1 MTVKMEK
8 LEKTVV
14 KLEIEV
20 SPDKIEVG
28 MAKAFKANANK
39 FNVNGFRKGKAP
51 RAVVEKIYGEG
62 VLYEDALSYI
72 IPDEYF
78 AAVKELDIFPV
89 EEPKYDVKEI
99 GHNKLIFTAEV
110 TLQPD
115 VKLGEYKGVT
125 IEAISDE
132 VTNEEIQKELDKV
145 ADQNSRIVSISDRPA
160 QNGDTAVIDYKGSVD
175 GVEFEGG
182 SAEGHALVL
191 GSGQFIP
198 GFEDQIIGATVGA
211 ELDVTVTFPEEYQ
224 ADELAGKAAI
234 FKVKVNEIKAKEIPE
249 INDEFASDV
258 SEFETL
264 NEYKESLKTK
274 LAEAKKV
281 QVNNMMKNAVVEKVS
296 DNAEVE
302 VPKCMIDTR
311 VSSQINRYED
321 SLKHQG
327 ITLEQYFQFTG
338 SNMEDFKANVAVEM
352 AKNIKETLVLEAIC
366 KAENIVAT
374 EAQIEE
380 MYAKLAEQY
389 KMPIEEIKK
398 VMNEENQEYYESAVK
413 IENTIDFLLENA
425 VKTDAA
431 VEAKPV
437 AKPAKKTTKKATAAA
452 SVEATEEIKE

>member
-20 SPDKIEVG
+20 SPEKFEEG

-72 IPDEYF
+72 IPGEYF
-78 AAVKELDIFPV
+78 AAVKELDITPV

-99 GHNKLIFTAEV
+99 SKNKLVFTAEV
-110 TLQPD
+110 TLEPE
-115 VKLGEYKGVT
+115 VKLGEYKGVSV
-125 IEAISDE
+125 EEISDE
-132 VTNEEIQKELDKV
+132 VTEEEIQKELDKV
-145 ADQNSRIVSISDRPA
+145 ADQNSRIVSVTDRAA

-198 GFEDQIIGATVGA
+198 GFEEQIIGANVGA
-211 ELDVTVTFPEEYQ
+211 EIDVNVTFPAEYQ

-234 FKVKVNEIKAKEIPE
+234 FKVKVNEIKAKEVPE

-274 LAEAKKV
+274 LAETKKV
-281 QVNNMMKNAVVEKVS
+281 QVSNMMKNAVVEKAAL
-296 DNAEVE
+296 NAEVE
-302 VPKCMIDTR
+302 VPKCMIDNR

-321 SLKHQG
+321 SLKQQG
-327 ITLEQYFQFTG
+327 ITLDQYFQFTG
-338 SNMEDFKANVAVEM
+338 SSREEFMATLAVEM
-352 AKNIKETLVLEAIC
+352 EKNIKETLVLEAIC

-380 MYAKLAEQY
+380 MYEKLAQQY
-389 KMPIEEIKK
+389 KMSIEEIKK
-398 VMNEENQEYYESAVK
+398 AMNEENQEYYESAVK
-413 IENTIDFLLENA
+413 IDNTIEFLLENA
-425 VKTDAA
+425 VKTA
-431 VEAKPV
+431 VTEKKTETKA
-437 AKPAKKTTKKATAAA
+437 AKPAKKTTKKAA
-452 SVEATEEIKE
+452 VTEEVKE